1 MRCRPEALVLTII
14 TACSTPSSP
23 GNPPTGEDAPPGRGR
38 VVGNVGNNASGLADQ
53 PDWDASAKRIA
64 QRMQGRF
71 PATLPASDAAC
82 DKMLDAARDHYRQ
95 TDGEDSDAV
104 KRLAATR
111 SAEHTTC
118 VRETTPKVAWCVATL
133 VAEDI
138 GEFPFLLD
146 QCQRAFGEPPPPTV
160 EAPPKR
166 AKKAP
171 VAAAPA
177 AAAKSDALEMTFVGD
192 VIFGRYRASG
202 YDPIPEDGFEVFA
215 PTAALLKS
223 DLLVG
228 NLETPL
234 VRDLPDKS
242 PIGSRFA
249 FGASLDH
256 AQHLVKAGFDVMSLA
271 NNHYYDQKT
280 EGIEQSPVLLEEL
293 GVVPIGGARAEDPL
307 FRIESTEVDGWKVAF
322 VAVSTRRNAPKR
334 EGVPELPFLPTR
346 EMDDTLS
353 PLVQEAAGT
362 HDLVVVMVHWGNE
375 YADDPD
381 YAQVKAAHALVD
393 AGADLVIGHHPHVLQ
408 AIEAYEQGIIA
419 YSLGNF
425 LFENTTEIPRLT
437 GVLRVR
443 WTKDD
448 CYDKAVFHPA
458 YVKRRPVQH
467 PVPATGYMGRQVRD
481 RLVSLSKR
489 KSTTWT
495 QVEDG
500 EDVVLDPLTCK

>member
-1 MRCRPEALVLTII
+1 MRCRPEALLLTIV
-14 TACSTPSSP
+14 TACSTPGTP
-23 GNPPTGEDAPPGRGR
+23 GNPPPSEDAPPGRGR

-64 QRMQGRF
+64 ERMEGRF
-71 PATLPASDAAC
+71 PTPLPAPEAAC
-82 DKMLDAARDHYRQ
+82 NKMLDAARDHYKQ
-95 TDGEDSDAV
+95 TDGEGSDAV

-111 SAEHTTC
+111 SADHATC
-118 VRETTPKVAWCVATL
+118 VRETTPEVAWCVATL

-138 GEFPFLLD
+138 GEYPFLLD
-146 QCQRAFGEPPPPTV
+146 QCERAFGKPPPPTV
-160 EAPPKR
+160 EAPPSPNKQ
-166 AKKAP
+166 AK
-171 VAAAPA
+171 AAPA
-177 AAAKSDALEMTFVGD
+177 KSTKADALEMTFVGD
-192 VIFGRYRASG
+192 VIFGRYRANG
-202 YDPIPEDGFEVFA
+202 YDPIPEDGFEVFG
-215 PTAALLKS
+215 PTADALKS

-249 FGASLDH
+249 FGASPEH

-271 NNHYYDQKT
+271 NNHYYDQKV
-280 EGIEQSPVLLEEL
+280 EGLEQSPVLLKEI
-293 GVVPIGGARAEDPL
+293 GIMPIGAARADAPL
-307 FRIESTEVDGWKVAF
+307 FRIESTEVEGWKVAF
-322 VAVSTRRNAPKR
+322 VAVSTRRNAPER
-334 EGVPELPFLPTR
+334 EGVPELPFLATR
-346 EMDDTLS
+346 DMEDELS
-353 PLVQEAAGT
+353 PLMKEAAAA

-408 AIEAYEQGIIA
+408 AIEAYEQGLIA

-458 YVKRRPVQH
+458 YIKRLPVQH
-467 PVPATGYMGRQVRD
+467 PVPADGFMGRKVRD
-481 RLVSLSKR
+481 RLISLAKR
-489 KSTTWT
+489 KGTEWA
-495 QVEDG
+495 QVPDS
-500 EDVVLDPLTCK
+500 EDVALAAVTCR